1 MNLNEQ
7 LKVAI
12 ELAISAHDGEFDK
25 HNGRPFIEHP
35 FRVMNAGQT
44 LEEKIVGVLHDVIEN
59 TEWTLDQ
66 LSEKGFSG
74 EIVDG
79 VDAMSKREN
88 EPYDDYMQ
96 RVFKNPVA
104 KRVKMNDLTDN
115 MDIRRLSV
123 VGNEDI
129 DRLNKYL
136 KAYKQLTE
144 QRSDK

>member
-7 LKVAI
+7 LKLAI

>member
-96 RVFKNPVA
+96 RVLKNPVA

>member
-12 ELAISAHDGEFDK
+12 ELAISAHDGELDK
-25 HNGRPFIEHP
+25 HNERPFIEHP

-96 RVFKNPVA
+96 RVLKNPVA

-123 VGNEDI
+123 VSNEDI

>member
-66 LSEKGFSG
+66 LREKGFSG
-74 EIVDG
+74 EILDG

-96 RVFKNPVA
+96 RVLKNPVA

>member
-7 LKVAI
+7 LKLAI

-96 RVFKNPVA
+96 RVLKNPVA